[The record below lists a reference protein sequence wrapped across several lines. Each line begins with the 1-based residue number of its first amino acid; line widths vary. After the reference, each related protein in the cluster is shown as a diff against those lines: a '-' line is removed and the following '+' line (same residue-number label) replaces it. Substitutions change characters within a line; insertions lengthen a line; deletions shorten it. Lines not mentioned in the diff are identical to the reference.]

1 MTESNQTSQCLRPS
15 SLCASHTQFSFK
27 FTSLFTLLFRI
38 WWNYLV
44 THFSYADTYLKFPF
58 FNHGSSPH
66 TQNSLWHRNMNIL
79 LSEACLLCFWK
90 HSSEMYQEDNF
101 NPRIHCLL
109 MTFALVLENS
119 RHVQK
124 PSITIMKLHR
134 SGTSAI
140 LSFQNDLNIL
150 LSR

>member
-1 MTESNQTSQCLRPS
+1 MTESNQTRQCLRPS
-15 SLCASHTQFSFK
+15 SLHASHAQYSFK
-27 FTSLFTLLFRI
+27 FTSLFTLFRI
-38 WWNYLV
+38 WWNYFV
-44 THFSYADTYLKFPF
+44 THFSHVDTYLKFPF
-58 FNHGSSPH
+58 FNHGSSPY
-66 TQNSLWHRNMNIL
+66 TQNSICHRNMNIFL
-79 LSEACLLCFWK
+79 FEACLLCFWK
-90 HSSEMYQEDNF
+90 HSSELYQEDNF
-101 NPRIHCLL
+101 NPWIHCLL
-109 MTFALVLENS
+109 MTFASVLENS